1 MNTRARF
8 EEIWPVPEGVC
19 WSPVFGAYV
28 CAHGSPVKIE
38 CMELNLRLD
47 TFTRCQETTDVYVSL
62 VDELVGEIEK
72 FERAKDLWLPEYVEA
87 GRCEDAAAL
96 HTMRGSYLFTLDRA
110 KQIMEQK
117 K

>member
-1 MNTRARF
+1 MNDTRARF
-8 EEIWPVPEGVC
+8 EEIWPVPEGVY

-28 CAHGSPVKIE
+28 CAHVSPVKLE
-38 CMELNLRLD
+38 CVELNLRLD

-62 VDELVGEIEK
+62 IGELVRELEN
-72 FERAKDLWLPEYVEA
+72 
-87 GRCEDAAAL
+87 AAPWIHESNQYCFAAVVV
-96 HTMRGSYLFTLDRA
+96 DRA

>member
-1 MNTRARF
+1 MDTRARF
-8 EEIWPVPEGVC
+8 EEIWPVPEGVY

-62 VDELVGEIEK
+62 VDELIESLTY
-72 FERAKDLWLPEYVEA
+72 AKNWVELSSEVA
-87 GRCEDAAAL
+87 IIENLLRKANKTRSD
-96 HTMRGSYLFTLDRA
+96 
-110 KQIMEQK
+110 K

>member
-1 MNTRARF
+1 MNIRERF
-8 EEIWPVPEGVC
+8 EEIWPVPEGIY
-19 WSPVFGAYV
+19 WAEVFGAYV
-28 CAHGSPVKIE
+28 CANGSYLRLE

-62 VDELVGEIEK
+62 ISELIEDIEMLADWANSISEK
-72 FERAKDLWLPEYVEA
+72 KMVA
-87 GRCEDAAAL
+87 GIVA
-96 HTMRGSYLFTLDRA
+96 RA

>member
-1 MNTRARF
+1 MNDTRARF
-8 EEIWPVPEGVC
+8 EEIWPVPDGVY

-28 CAHGSPVKIE
+28 CAHGYPVKLE

-47 TFTRCQETTDVYVSL
+47 TFTRCQETTDIYVSL
-62 VDELVGEIEK
+62 IQEMVDELSQDPYPGG
-72 FERAKDLWLPEYVEA
+72 WY
-87 GRCEDAAAL
+87 
-96 HTMRGSYLFTLDRA
+96 YRA

>member
-8 EEIWPVPEGVC
+8 EEIWPVPEGIY
-19 WSPVFGAYV
+19 WAKVFGAYV
-28 CAHGSPVKIE
+28 CDNGSYLRLE

-62 VDELVGEIEK
+62 ISELIEDIESLADWANSTSEK
-72 FERAKDLWLPEYVEA
+72 KMVA
-87 GRCEDAAAL
+87 GIV
-96 HTMRGSYLFTLDRA
+96 DRA
-110 KQIMEQK
+110 KKILEQK